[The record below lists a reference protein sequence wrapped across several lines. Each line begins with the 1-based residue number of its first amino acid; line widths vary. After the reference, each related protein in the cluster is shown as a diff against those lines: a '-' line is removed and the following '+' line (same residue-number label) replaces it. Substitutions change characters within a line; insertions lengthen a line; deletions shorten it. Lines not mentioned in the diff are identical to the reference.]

1 MKARISHKIAILRD
15 RLYLEDLRRKAFH
28 LPAIVF
34 LFTTLALMQCYHIY
48 KHTNV
53 WSRMP
58 EAGGN
63 AFHFC
68 EANRMDEAI
77 RQPSNTWSN
86 LGYLAVAL
94 FAMTLAVHDYK
105 NKSHRQSDNFLVR
118 YPLFSVMFAL
128 SCFYLFIGSFL
139 YHASLTAYFQKLDQ
153 TGLYSVIA
161 MILVLNLYKIFP
173 YFSHRGS
180 KRDSHKWA
188 KVLVIVLNIAFF
200 NWLWRIN
207 INALVPG
214 LLLMIII
221 TGMYYTMAIN
231 RTTYFT
237 KYMYAAF
244 LIMFAAGSVWIL
256 DRERVVCH
264 PDSILQGHA
273 IWHILTAISIFFIYL
288 YYRSGTPDMDSSD
301 VEVIEISK

>member
-1 MKARISHKIAILRD
+1 MQNNLSTRVSVVKE

-28 LPAIVF
+28 LPAIIF
-34 LFTTLALMQCYHIY
+34 LVTTLGLMYCHHLYM
-48 KHTNV
+48 HTDL
-53 WSRMP
+53 WSHMP
-58 EAGGN
+58 VASGN

-68 EANRMDEAI
+68 EANHMDEAI

-86 LGYLAVAL
+86 LGYLAVGL
-94 FAMTLAVHDYK
+94 FALTLAVHDYK
-105 NKSHRQSDNFLVR
+105 NKKRDESENFLVR
-118 YPLFSVMFAL
+118 YPLFSVMYAL
-128 SCFYLFIGSFL
+128 SCFYLFIGSFM
-139 YHASLTAYFQKLDQ
+139 YHASLTAFFQKLDQ

-173 YFSHRGS
+173 YFNHRGS
-180 KRDSHKWA
+180 TRNSHKWA

-221 TGMYYTMAIN
+221 TGMYYTLAIN
-231 RTTYFT
+231 RTAYFT

-256 DRERVVCH
+256 DRQRVVCQ
-264 PDSILQGHA
+264 PDSFLQGHA
-273 IWHILTAISIFFIYL
+273 LWHILTAVSIFFIYL
-288 YYRSGTPDMDSSD
+288 YYRSGSLDM
-301 VEVIEISK
+301 VNEELETAE

>member
-1 MKARISHKIAILRD
+1 MNEKLAHRIEILRD

-34 LFTTLALMQCYHIY
+34 LFTTLALMQFYHLY
-48 KHTNV
+48 KHTDI
-53 WSRMP
+53 WSSMP

-68 EANRMDEAI
+68 EANHMDEAI

-86 LGYLAVAL
+86 LGYLAVGL
-94 FAMTLAVHDYK
+94 FALTLAVHDYK
-105 NKSHRQSDNFLVR
+105 NKNRHESDNFLVR

-128 SCFYLFIGSFL
+128 SCLYLFVGSFM

-173 YFSHRGS
+173 HFYHRGS

-188 KVLVIVLNIAFF
+188 KVVVILLNIAFF
-200 NWLWRIN
+200 NWLWRVN

-214 LLLMIII
+214 LLLMVII
-221 TGMYYTMAIN
+221 TGIYYNMAIS

-256 DRERVVCH
+256 DRQRVVCQ
-264 PDSILQGHA
+264 PTSLLQGHA
-273 IWHILTAISIFFIYL
+273 IWHVLTAVSIFFIYL
-288 YYRSGTPDMDSSD
+288 YYRSGSLDMMSD
-301 VEVIEISK
+301 DPTVG